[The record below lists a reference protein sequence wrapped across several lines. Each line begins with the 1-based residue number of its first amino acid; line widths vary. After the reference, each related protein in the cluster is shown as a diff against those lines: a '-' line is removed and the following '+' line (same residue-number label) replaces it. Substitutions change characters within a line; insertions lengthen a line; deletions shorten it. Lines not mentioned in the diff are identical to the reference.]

1 MRAVTV
7 HAEQIAFLAVP
18 FACAP
23 AVNPRA
29 PVAIFLAVALAA
41 EPVRF
46 FEGHAFPARQMKE
59 VAIVRIVAV
68 QAPAVFFVVLQHDV
82 LVVLHHAARA
92 IRLQVRVTEGTG
104 EDALGEWRRRHVD
117 VMTWTLSRG
126 RRGCL
131 DWRRSL
137 GWRRALRRAGLRQKD
152 SPCNQRQREGSLH
165 KAPLGVGCVR
175 NSMTRCISRS
185 HIAWN
190 TCSRCPMTSAT
201 FCVTM

>member
-7 HAEQIAFLAVP
+7 HTEQIAFLAVP

-41 EPVRF
+41 YPVGFLERHPLAAG
-46 FEGHAFPARQMKE
+46 EVEE
-59 VAIVRIVAV
+59 VAIVCVVTIET
-68 QAPAVFFVVLQHDV
+68 PPMLLVVLQHDV
-82 LVVLHHAARA
+82 IVVFDDPSRA
-92 IRLQVRVTEGTG
+92 IRLQIRVTEGTRK
-104 EDALGEWRRRHVD
+104 DTLGERRRRHVD
-117 VMTWTLSRG
+117 VMTGTLSRG
-126 RRGCL
+126 RRGSL
-131 DWRRSL
+131 NWRRGSL
-137 GWRRALRRAGLRQKD
+137 GWRGVLRCTRLREED
-152 SPCNQRQREGSLH
+152 SSCHQRQRQGRLH
-165 KAPLGVGCVR
+165 RLPLAGCVR
-175 NSMTRCISRS
+175 SSTTRCISRS